1 MTTHLSCG
9 DQAGRGIAAGRGR
22 SMIMSD
28 ESLSSGTKGAPR
40 GEGDSLVYDTLHA
53 IFSFH
58 SNDDDR
64 KFYMMNY
71 GICAGEPGSQR

>member
-1 MTTHLSCG
+1 
-9 DQAGRGIAAGRGR
+9 
-22 SMIMSD
+22 MIMSD

-71 GICAGEPGSQR
+71 GICAGEPGRGKTVNAKRRKSTPPQLARGRAVSG